1 MNRSLDKY
9 CLYITYDGLLDPL
22 GYSQI
27 LPYIEG
33 LSLSGHKIVLLSFEK
48 TDRLESS
55 IKKLK
60 SRLNSKNIEW
70 FYYSFKRQKFGY
82 FKRIFWVFYF
92 IKFRLKY
99 KVFALFHTRGITTA
113 IIYFICG
120 FKCPLIYD
128 IRAFAGEYID
138 CGRLNP
144 KSIFAYFL
152 KWFEKKLIKSS
163 SGIVVLDES
172 GEKYIKNNF
181 KKIKAKIKIIPT
193 CCDTKL
199 FPIKDKVSNSN
210 FYRFVFLGGARFP
223 YRPDLALILIK
234 NLIKNKIACKI
245 DFINERDQ
253 ELIKQNCE
261 SLEIPEDFYNI
272 FYLPQKEVIS
282 QLVNYDSGLI
292 FNTSGYWRQKSC
304 PTKLGEYLA
313 SGLHIIALS
322 GINVIDNLSKKEPNV
337 FNIFNESDFLNPIN
351 KNQLKD
357 IERKIKNKKTSIKAR
372 RLAENYFDISKANYL
387 YSKLYEEL
395 I

>member
-1 MNRSLDKY
+1 MNKSLDKY
-9 CLYITYDGLLDPL
+9 SLYITYDGLLDPL
-22 GYSQI
+22 GHSQI

-33 LSLSGHKIVLLSFEK
+33 LSSSGYKIVLLSFEK
-48 TDRLESS
+48 TDRLEGS

-60 SRLNSKNIEW
+60 FRLKSKNIEW
-70 FYYSFKRQKFGY
+70 FYFPFKRRKFGY
-82 FKRIFWVFYF
+82 FIRIFLVFYF
-92 IKFRLKY
+92 IKFRQKY
-99 KVFALFHTRGITTA
+99 KDFTLFHTRGITTA

-163 SGIVVLDES
+163 AGIVVLDES
-172 GEKYIKNNF
+172 GEKYIKNKF
-181 KKIKAKIKIIPT
+181 KKIRTNIKIIPT
-193 CCDTKL
+193 CCDTQL
-199 FPIKDKVSNSN
+199 FPIKDKISNSS

-234 NLIKNKIACKI
+234 NLIKNNITCKI

-253 ELIKQNCE
+253 DLIKQNCE
-261 SLEIPEDFYNI
+261 KLEIPEDFYNI

-282 QLVNYDSGLI
+282 HLVNYDSGLI
-292 FNTSGYWRQKSC
+292 FNTAGYWRNKSC

-337 FNIFNESDFLNPIN
+337 FNIFNESDFIKPIN
-351 KNQLKD
+351 KNKLNE
-357 IERKIKNKKTSIKAR
+357 IERNIKNKKTSKNAR
-372 RLAENYFDISKANYL
+372 RLAENYFDISRAHHL
-387 YSKLYEEL
+387 YNELYKEL

>member
-60 SRLNSKNIEW
+60 SRLKSKNIEW

-82 FKRIFWVFYF
+82 FKRIFWVLYF

-138 CGRLNP
+138 CGRLNA

-152 KWFEKKLIKSS
+152 KLIGFS
-163 SGIVVLDES
+163 
-172 GEKYIKNNF
+172 
-181 KKIKAKIKIIPT
+181 
-193 CCDTKL
+193 
-199 FPIKDKVSNSN
+199 
-210 FYRFVFLGGARFP
+210 FL
-223 YRPDLALILIK
+223 
-234 NLIKNKIACKI
+234 
-245 DFINERDQ
+245 E
-253 ELIKQNCE
+253 
-261 SLEIPEDFYNI
+261 
-272 FYLPQKEVIS
+272 
-282 QLVNYDSGLI
+282 
-292 FNTSGYWRQKSC
+292 
-304 PTKLGEYLA
+304 
-313 SGLHIIALS
+313 
-322 GINVIDNLSKKEPNV
+322 
-337 FNIFNESDFLNPIN
+337 
-351 KNQLKD
+351 
-357 IERKIKNKKTSIKAR
+357 
-372 RLAENYFDISKANYL
+372 
-387 YSKLYEEL
+387 
-395 I
+395 